1 MDFKQILYVD
11 VKQILC
17 VDVNKFLK
25 ILTFLRYKTLE
36 EKKYTCRQKIVF
48 LKTVSLLC
56 VSVRIMWHYTALPLV
71 LDFWSRDTDVSII
84 LSIISVTKGKLLK
97 SNNYRSKPEFFRLL
111 WKIVVFRLRICWIW
125 SVVNLECNFYIQ
137 FLV

>member
-1 MDFKQILYVD
+1 MWMLNRYYVWMLISSWKFSLFF
-11 VKQILC
+11 VTKLLKKKNIH
-17 VDVNKFLK
+17 VDK
-25 ILTFLRYKTLE
+25 
-36 EKKYTCRQKIVF
+36 KIVF